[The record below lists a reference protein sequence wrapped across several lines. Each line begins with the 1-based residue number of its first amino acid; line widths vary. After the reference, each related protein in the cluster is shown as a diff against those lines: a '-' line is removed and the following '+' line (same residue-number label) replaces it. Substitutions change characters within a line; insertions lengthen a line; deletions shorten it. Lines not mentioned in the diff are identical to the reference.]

1 MSIKLSKETA
11 VELLTRLGVED
22 VELVD
27 NAEDADKTVDYDSI
41 VAKVIP
47 EVDPADAPVDVQ
59 KEVDAAIGRQMG
71 TIYSL
76 AAKTFGLKRSEVD
89 ALKPDELLSKLKS
102 TAESRFTQTESAL
115 RQELE
120 EKINSHNEDLEK
132 INADWEVKLNS
143 QREKFIERD
152 IVDHFRKE
160 YATIPKKGGDI
171 DLLSETALSRARMKY
186 DVKWNE
192 ALGKLEF
199 FEKGNPEKE
208 VLVGKNKLDTKTFL
222 TEFNKGVGNEATDT
236 SHLVPSQVRNDP
248 NAQPG
253 IHQQPSGDLET
264 DPHNAAISK
273 LSAQVDEVLAG
284 A

>member
-27 NAEDADKTVDYDSI
+27 NADEADKTVDYDGI
-41 VAKVIP
+41 VAKLIP
-47 EVDPADAPVDVQ
+47 EVDPNAQTVDVQ

-71 TIYSL
+71 SIYSL

-89 ALKPDELLSKLKS
+89 SLKPDELLAKLKT
-102 TAESRFTQTESAL
+102 TAEGRFTQTESAL

-132 INADWEVKLNS
+132 INADWEVKFS
-143 QREKFIERD
+143 SEREKFIERD
-152 IVDHFRKE
+152 IVDYYRKE
-160 YATIPKKGGDI
+160 YSNIPKKGGDL
-171 DLLSETALSRARMKY
+171 DLLAETALSRARMKY

-192 ALGKLEF
+192 AAKKPEY
-199 FEKGNPEKE
+199 FEKGIPDKR
-208 VLVGKNKLDTKTFL
+208 VLVGKSELDTKTFL
-222 TEFNKGVGNEATDT
+222 TEFNKGLGNEATDT
-236 SHLVPSQVRNDP
+236 SHIVPSQIRNDP
-248 NAQPG
+248 NAPAG
-253 IHQQPSGDLET
+253 IHQQTNGDLEA
-264 DPHNAAISK
+264 DPHSAAISK
-273 LSAQVDEVLAG
+273 LSAQVDEVIAG